1 MDIRENL
8 IDALCGREV
17 EKTPVTAFPSV
28 LTIELLSK
36 AGTNFDEA
44 NHDPEVMA
52 EVAGSLY
59 EYTGLEGITIP
70 LDLWFESESMGHFM
84 QRQEGSLMPIITEAP
99 FDSPEDIEIPDDF
112 ISTGQ
117 FPTIEKAAEILH
129 EKYDDKNVPLI
140 GEVTGAFT
148 VLTDLVDLGK
158 IIKML
163 NSDYIE
169 IDDALEELN
178 KLALDEIK
186 FYEDI
191 GVDCI
196 VVNDPSSTAR
206 IIKPNLFVDLV
217 EPYLEE
223 LSDAMSVP
231 GVLHICGD
239 TNSNLENMLSCGYE
253 GLSISQE
260 VDVAYAKE
268 VKERIGSDSVICGN
282 LAIGETLLMKNEEG
296 IKEDSFRCLDKN
308 VDVLGP
314 SCNIAYETP
323 LENIKAMVEARDEY
337 LSTGR

>member
-1 MDIRENL
+1 MNIKDNL
-8 IDALCGREV
+8 INALNGREV

-28 LTIELLSK
+28 LTTELLSK
-36 AGTNFDEA
+36 SNTNFDEA
-44 NHDPEVMA
+44 NHNPEIMA
-52 EVAGSLY
+52 KVASSLY

-84 QRQEGSLMPIITEAP
+84 QRQEGSLTPIITDAP
-99 FDSPEDIEIPDDF
+99 FDSPEDIELPEDF
-112 ISTGQ
+112 ITTGQ
-117 FPTIEKAAEILH
+117 FPTIEKAAQIIH
-129 EKYDDKNVPLI
+129 DKYDDKDVPII

-148 VLTDLVDLGK
+148 LLTDLVDLGK

-178 KLALDEIK
+178 KLALEEID
-186 FYEDI
+186 FYEEI

-206 IIKPNLFVDLV
+206 IIRPNLFADLV
-217 EPYLEE
+217 QPYLEE
-223 LSDAMSVP
+223 LSDAMNVP

-260 VDVAYAKE
+260 VDIAYARQ
-268 VKERIGSDSVICGN
+268 VKEDIGSDCVICGN
-282 LAIGETLLMKNEEG
+282 LAIGETLLMKNEEA
-296 IKEDSFRCLDKN
+296 IKEDCFKCLDKN
-308 VDVLGP
+308 VDILGP

-323 LENIKAMVEARDEY
+323 LSNIRAMVEARDEY
-337 LSTGR
+337 FSIDE